1 MHSLI
6 QWPRAKYWDK
16 CWNPMLGCKL
26 ISPAC
31 AYCYAKFLTKQ
42 RFKHSF
48 VPHETGKLNP
58 PRKDVVFCGNMTD
71 LFGDWVDAEARI
83 DFIVN
88 TNTSSSMV
96 STKAASSTARAARA
110 RREAGNEGE
119 EGEVRL
125 LRRAVRGEAE

>member
-58 PRKDVVFCGNMTD
+58 PRMAFRCRRIPLAVGDARPYGIVIGACSKPRHPEWGEPNYPHYAISFDEIVARGTYADVK
-71 LFGDWVDAEARI
+71 AE
-83 DFIVN
+83 
-88 TNTSSSMV
+88 
-96 STKAASSTARAARA
+96 
-110 RREAGNEGE
+110 
-119 EGEVRL
+119 
-125 LRRAVRGEAE
+125 LRKWNGQ